1 MQTDKVKCGEDMTP
15 HVLVGVYMVEPFRNT
30 VFTTLYVPAL
40 GTSLSQQKCSR
51 TATSNPTRTCD
62 STPPAMARGQNSGKC
77 QQQSHGLVAMAVRI
91 NVY

>member
-15 HVLVGVYMVEPFRNT
+15 QVLVDVHMVELFQNT
-30 VFTTLYVPAL
+30 VFTTLYMPAL
-40 GTSLSQQKCSR
+40 RASLSQHKCSR
-51 TATSNPTRTCD
+51 TATSNPTRACD

-77 QQQSHGLVAMAVRI
+77 QQQSHGLVAVAVRM